1 MTSINAE
8 PESYFLEQDGR
19 RTHYLAS
26 GPEDGPLIIFL
37 HGWPE
42 LAISWR
48 SQLPC
53 LAYLGYRAIAPDMR
67 GYGQSSVYTEHFEYQ
82 LELIVED
89 MLALLGH
96 LGRKA
101 AIWVGHDWGSP
112 VVWSIASHHPD
123 CCNAIASLCVPYQSV
138 ELGIDELV
146 RSVDR
151 NVYPEHEFPAGQWEY
166 MRFYEE
172 NFQRATSQMD
182 VNPDKFIKLIF
193 RQGNPSGQG
202 QPAGTAFTRIH
213 NGWFGGQSEPPD
225 STIDEAVIQPDELMR
240 YSHALSHNGFFGPNS
255 WYMNHQLNFEYAQKS
270 VNGGKL
276 DMPVLFIAARYDYT
290 CEAISSSL
298 AEKMRQACTS
308 LTETII
314 DSGHWMAQE
323 RPVDVNQTLCHWLD
337 THTQDG

>member
-1 MTSINAE
+1 MTRINAE
-8 PESYFLEQDGR
+8 PDSNFLEQDGH

-26 GPEDGPLIIFL
+26 GPEDGPLIILL

-67 GYGQSSVYTEHFEYQ
+67 GYGQSSVYTEQSEYQ
-82 LELIVED
+82 LKYIVDD
-89 MLALLGH
+89 MLALLAH

-112 VVWSIASHHPD
+112 VVWAIASHHPD

-151 NVYPEHEFPAGQWEY
+151 DVYPEQDFPAGQWEY

-182 VNPDKFIKLIF
+182 VNPENFIKLIF
-193 RQGNPSGQG
+193 RQGDPSKAG
-202 QPAGTAFTRIH
+202 QPAGTAFTRIQ
-213 NGWFGGQSEPPD
+213 NGWFGGQTEPPE
-225 STIDEAVIQPDELMR
+225 STIDETVVLPEELLA
-240 YSHALSHNGFFGPNS
+240 YGHALSQNGFFGPNS
-255 WYMNHQLNFEYAQKS
+255 WYMNHQLNFEYAQNS
-270 VNGGKL
+270 VNAGNL

-290 CEAISSSL
+290 CEAITSSL
-298 AEKMRQACTS
+298 AAKMRQSCSA

-323 RPVDVNQTLCHWLD
+323 KPVEVNQTLCHWLH
-337 THTQDG
+337 THT